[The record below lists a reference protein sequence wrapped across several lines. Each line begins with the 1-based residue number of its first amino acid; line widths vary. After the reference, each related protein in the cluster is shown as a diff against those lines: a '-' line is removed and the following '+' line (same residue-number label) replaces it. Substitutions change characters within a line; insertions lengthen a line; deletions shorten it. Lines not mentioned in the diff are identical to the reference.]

1 MTSKKAIFYALSK
14 NTTKTTV
21 TLGNLTNLVPALM
34 SGFQADGRLLGP
46 EGVGEEPEQVGVGL
60 PLHWGRRHADI
71 NTVLNAG

>member
-1 MTSKKAIFYALSK
+1 
-14 NTTKTTV
+14 
-21 TLGNLTNLVPALM
+21 M